1 MRSAYPH
8 CCRASLTPFHH
19 SLWLSSEMAAKS
31 ALVGE
36 KASSM
41 DSIPRDVTD
50 SIFEVIKTWAEIDET
65 EAKKEKGR
73 K

>member
-1 MRSAYPH
+1 
-8 CCRASLTPFHH
+8 
-19 SLWLSSEMAAKS
+19 MAAKS

-73 K
+73 KWVQHAARRTFPKFLPRLYGSS

>member
-1 MRSAYPH
+1 
-8 CCRASLTPFHH
+8 
-19 SLWLSSEMAAKS
+19 MAAKS